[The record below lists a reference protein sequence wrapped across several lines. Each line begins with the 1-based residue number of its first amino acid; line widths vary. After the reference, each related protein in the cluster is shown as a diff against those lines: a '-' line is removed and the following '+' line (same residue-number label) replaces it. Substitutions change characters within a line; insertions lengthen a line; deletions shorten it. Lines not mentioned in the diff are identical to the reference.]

1 MNKALAPRLTSRDQW
16 LEAFPVDEARRAA
29 RFVLDTWNELSTKA
43 PKTFNSGQRENHITE
58 RFGMYMPKVSLSKA
72 RLLGWW
78 SYEEP
83 AGESVIIDEE
93 LTARGRIRKDLVYK
107 SNKAAVRVELIF
119 EFKKIEATPGS
130 YKIYRGKDGMRRFV
144 DGEYAK
150 GLPLAL
156 MVGMLIG
163 DQNACMQGLYRSLL
177 SAAAK
182 SDLRM
187 VNDASGAL
195 LRDPSAMF
203 PGLAQFDTEH
213 NRPAGSAP
221 SHGTLL
227 LSHMFV
233 RLPAPPE
240 LTR

>member
-1 MNKALAPRLTSRDQW
+1 MASRLTSRDQW

-29 RFVLDTWNELSTKA
+29 RFVQDTWDELSTRA
-43 PKTFNSGQRENHITE
+43 PKTFNSGQRENYITE
-58 RFGMYMPKVSLSKA
+58 RFGMYLPKVSLSKA

-83 AGESVIIDEE
+83 SGESMIIDEE
-93 LTARGRIRKDLVYK
+93 LTTRGRIRKDLVYK
-107 SNKAAVRVELIF
+107 SNKEVVPVELIF
-119 EFKKIEATPGS
+119 EFKKLEATPGS
-130 YKIYRGKDGMRRFV
+130 CKIYRGKHGMRRFV

-163 DQNACMQGLYRSLL
+163 EQSVCVQNLRRSLL
-177 SAAAK
+177 SVAAK

-187 VNDASGAL
+187 VGDATGSL
-195 LRDPSAMF
+195 LRDPSTMF
-203 PGLAQFDTEH
+203 PEVAKFDTEH
-213 NRPAGSAP
+213 NRPASSAP
-221 SHGTLL
+221 SHGTML

-233 RLPAPPE
+233 RLPDYPPASK
-240 LTR
+240 